1 MTVVIVIVIVLLCIP
16 FYILYNIYIRWGTGI
31 SWWQGFVVCP
41 KCDYKL
47 RTDSNYDV
55 QVVRQY
61 YQYETKSGK
70 PDLRYKDNSLC
81 IDKKHLFKCHVCE
94 TKFEIEE
101 TEYGAD
107 L

>member
-1 MTVVIVIVIVLLCIP
+1 MTAVIVIVLVLLCIP
-16 FYILYNIYIRWGTGI
+16 FYIFYNIYIRWGTGI
-31 SWWQGFVVCP
+31 NWWQGFVVCP

-47 RTDSNYDV
+47 KTDSNYEV

-81 IDKKHLFKCHVCE
+81 ID
-94 TKFEIEE
+94 
-101 TEYGAD
+101 
-107 L
+107 